1 MTHPIEAWAG
11 SLIESEAGF
20 PANAQNDGTSAVNG
34 QFGDQDGTR
43 RRREVL
49 EAIGINAAASV

>member
-1 MTHPIEAWAG
+1 LGWIV
-11 SLIESEAGF
+11 IESEAGF
-20 PANAQNDGTSAVNG
+20 PANAQNGGTSAVNG